1 VFKKW
6 LWPAKVL
13 VSFHMCVCGGVCV
26 RVRVQ
31 GFSQVFSRHP
41 QNVFLAFQFTTK
53 TFWEIIAK
61 VFHKMKAH
69 KFTTTTRAVG
79 RRGRGSVWAKYQEPT
94 AALQACDMRHTH
106 THSGS

>member
-1 VFKKW
+1 MAFACECISFLSHVRVS
-6 LWPAKVL
+6 VL
-13 VSFHMCVCGGVCV
+13 VLVHVCVC
-26 RVRVQ
+26 VRVQ

-69 KFTTTTRAVG
+69 KFPTTTREKGGEADT
-79 RRGRGSVWAKYQEPT
+79 RGQEE
-94 AALQACDMRHTH
+94 
-106 THSGS
+106 